1 MFCMEQWTSDSVL
14 FLYPEEATE
23 RIHSEGAKTFQNT
36 VLEGKQL
43 DYKIIK
49 YSTFRLIYFFIATRS
64 TFVHTRAL
72 NNSGSVCYM
81 ELMV

>member
-23 RIHSEGAKTFQNT
+23 RIHSEGAKTFENT

-49 YSTFRLIYFFIATRS
+49 YSTFRLIIFFLLPQE
-64 TFVHTRAL
+64 AL
-72 NNSGSVCYM
+72 LYTQ
-81 ELMV
+81 EL